1 MGIALSLWEVF
12 TLFEALNVK
21 NAKMYFEPQRYHQ
34 LMFGNFYSFIK
45 NEDYNRNTAKGP
57 QEKRKK
63 SKERRDRSRS
73 NNREQVY
80 DIGEHGYSYGRK
92 DDDLSKEEDSQDRED
107 RGYWHKNELS
117 DTEDPRQPYKQ
128 IKHIFEIKVKELKN
142 MPVLNKFICQSQN
155 QAESNINQSS
165 IFETDPRLQKI
176 AKANAN
182 KYIQN
187 VAVKYSFPLDEDE
200 ILESDYLQL
209 NREALD

>member
-1 MGIALSLWEVF
+1 
-12 TLFEALNVK
+12 
-21 NAKMYFEPQRYHQ
+21 
-34 LMFGNFYSFIK
+34 
-45 NEDYNRNTAKGP
+45 
-57 QEKRKK
+57 
-63 SKERRDRSRS
+63 
-73 NNREQVY
+73 
-80 DIGEHGYSYGRK
+80 
-92 DDDLSKEEDSQDRED
+92 
-107 RGYWHKNELS
+107 
-117 DTEDPRQPYKQ
+117 
-128 IKHIFEIKVKELKN
+128 